1 MASKF
6 ESSIQ
11 RGCDFIHDFSCSP
24 CEENGFNTEADHYCT
39 QCTKYYCQNCVLKHD
54 VLYQKHAVLGRKDVK
69 KWEAAP
75 GAVDALE
82 RCGMHP
88 GEALKLVC
96 ADHDQLCC
104 HVCVAVDHRQCSKI
118 HPIPDVA
125 KGIQRNIEFQQIPK
139 KIAELEKQFE
149 LMKEARMKN
158 TTSLKKT
165 RAAISDELKTIR
177 KKINDIIDKIE
188 RATLQDVD
196 GIIAKLEKNIKKD
209 IETCDKMT
217 IELQNMIAAVQ
228 TKSKSSE
235 SKSYIAYRKSQDM
248 ISRANDHL
256 RGISVIECYN
266 VTFQANNLIEELLSA
281 VKTFGAIEEQTVMTK
296 QRKDPLSDPNHV
308 FSVAAYKEYN
318 VEMSDGEGECVIL
331 GICEL
336 PSGEFVIADRNNCKV
351 KLLDKEYRVLD
362 HCDVPEYQ
370 RDVCHIDG
378 NEVAVCVDSG
388 YADRRGLYFINATKG
403 KLVYTSKLS
412 FTHRCYAAAHH
423 GGQLYISSG
432 NALYVYTMS
441 GQKVKMLYE
450 DKFGR
455 MTVRKCGISN
465 DGKTIYIT
473 NSGKHKLITLDN
485 KGNKLDLLTDPDMK
499 HPTGVHVTPAGHV
512 FVCCKDSNT
521 VLQVDKDGKKK
532 LATLARKEDGL
543 NLPQELFFSSRT
555 SSLIVGGWN
564 GTLLVIK
571 LI

>member
-1 MASKF
+1 MTLNFK
-6 ESSIQ
+6 SSLQ
-11 RGCDFIHDFSCSP
+11 RGCDFIHDFSCFP
-24 CEENGFNTEADHYCT
+24 CEENGFNTEAHHYCT
-39 QCTKYYCQNCVLKHD
+39 QCKNYYCQNCVSKHNG
-54 VLYQKHAVLGRKDVK
+54 LYQKHAVLDRKDVK

-75 GAVDALE
+75 GAVNALE

-104 HVCVAVDHRQCSKI
+104 HLCVAVDHRQCSKI

-177 KKINDIIDKIE
+177 KKINEILDKIE
-188 RATLQDVD
+188 KATLQDLD
-196 GIIAKLEKNIKKD
+196 EMIAELENDIKKD

-217 IELQNMIAAVQ
+217 IELQNLIATFQ
-228 TKSKSSE
+228 TKSISSE

-248 ISRANDHL
+248 ISQASDHL
-256 RGISVIECYN
+256 RGISAIECYN
-266 VTFQANNLIEELLSA
+266 VTFQANNLIQELLSS
-281 VKTFGAIEEQTVMTK
+281 VKTFGAIEEQNVTTK
-296 QRKDPLSDPNHV
+296 QREDPLSDPNHV
-308 FSVAAYKEYN
+308 FSVAEYKQYNMKMRGDEYRCGIYG
-318 VEMSDGEGECVIL
+318 VCEM
-331 GICEL
+331 

-378 NEVAVCVDSG
+378 NEVAVCVNSVH
-388 YADRRGLYFINATKG
+388 ADRRGLYFINATKG
-403 KLVYTSKLS
+403 RFVTTRKLRFPHNLI
-412 FTHRCYAAAHH
+412 AAAHH

-441 GQKVKMLYE
+441 GQKVKMLYV
-450 DKFGR
+450 DMFGCR
-455 MTVRKCGISN
+455 TVEKCAISN

-473 NSGKHKLITLDN
+473 NISKYPLITLDN
-485 KGNKLDLLTDPDMK
+485 KGNKLASLIDPDMK
-499 HPTGVHVTPAGHV
+499 QLTAVHVTPAEHV
-512 FVCCKDSNT
+512 FVCCFGSDT
-521 VLQVDKDGKKK
+521 VLQVDKDGKKT
-532 LATLARKEDGL
+532 LATLARKENGV
-543 NLPQELFFSSRT
+543 NGPHCLFFSSRT
-555 SSLIVGGWN
+555 SSLIVGGFKD
-564 GTLLVIK
+564 TLLVIK
-571 LI
+571 LN

>member
-24 CEENGFNTEADHYCT
+24 CEENGFNTEAHHYCT
-39 QCTKYYCQNCVLKHD
+39 QCTKYYCQNCVSKHD
-54 VLYQKHAVLGRKDVK
+54 VLYQKHALFGRKDVK

-82 RCGMHP
+82 SCGMHP

-125 KGIQRNIEFQQIPK
+125 KGIHRNIEFQQIPK

-165 RAAISDELKTIR
+165 RTAISDELKTIR
-177 KKINDIIDKIE
+177 KKINEILDKIE
-188 RATLQDVD
+188 KATLQDLD

-209 IETCDKMT
+209 IKTCDQMT
-217 IELQNMIAAVQ
+217 IELQNMIAAFQ

-235 SKSYIAYRKSQDM
+235 SKSYIAYRKSRDI
-248 ISRANDHL
+248 ISQANDHL
-256 RGISVIECYN
+256 HGISTIECYN
-266 VTFQANNLIEELLSA
+266 VTFQANNLIEELLSSI
-281 VKTFGAIEEQTVMTK
+281 KTFGAIEEQTVTIK

-308 FSVAAYKEYN
+308 FSVAEYKEYN
-318 VEMSDGEGECVIL
+318 VKMSDDKYPCNIHGV
-331 GICEL
+331 CEM
-336 PSGEFVIADRNNCKV
+336 PSGEFVIADGNNSKV

-362 HCDVPEYQ
+362 HCDVPGNPF
-370 RDVCHIDG
+370 DVCHIDG
-378 NEVAVCVDSG
+378 NEVAVCVNSE
-388 YADRRGLYFINATKG
+388 LHFINASKG
-403 KLVYTSKLS
+403 KLVTTRKLS
-412 FTHRCYAAAHH
+412 FTHDSTAAAHH

-432 NALYVYTMS
+432 TALYVYTMS

-450 DKFGR
+450 GKSGER
-455 MTVRKCGISN
+455 MVEKCAISN
-465 DGKTIYIT
+465 DGKTIYII
-473 NSGKHKLITLDN
+473 NYFKHQLIKLDN
-485 KGNKLDLLTDPDMK
+485 NGNKLALLTDPDMRY
-499 HPTGVHVTPAGHV
+499 PTGVHVTPAGHV
-512 FVCCKDSNT
+512 FVCCELFNT
-521 VLQVDKDGKKK
+521 VLQVDNDGKKK
-532 LATLARKEDGL
+532 MTTVVRKEDGL
-543 NLPQELFFSSRT
+543 NSLQDLFFSSRT
-555 SSLIVGGWN
+555 SSLIVGGVKD
-564 GTLLVIK
+564 TLLVIK
-571 LI
+571 LN